1 MSQEPATKVEMFFV
15 VFVLQVSNQEA
26 VDMVRPL
33 FTNFGGSPSLLT
45 ACKKLVDLSATRG
58 STDDISV
65 MIIPLRS
72 FI

>member
-1 MSQEPATKVEMFFV
+1 MSQERTTKVEMFV
-15 VFVLQVSNQEA
+15 VFVFQVGNQEA

-33 FTNFGGSPSLLT
+33 FTNFGDSPSLLP